1 MGTGLGENI
10 FLYCITWKMRIKL
23 FKLKPE
29 RVIRA
34 LDDSV
39 LVWALIVLAAAV
51 FPFCLYLHV
60 LSWPEPWMALT
71 LIAAGLSLDLLFV
84 AAWWLRRPKPR
95 R

>member
-1 MGTGLGENI
+1 MSLG
-10 FLYCITWKMRIKL
+10 YDIKL
-23 FKLKPE
+23 KMKLKLFNLKLW

-51 FPFCLYLHV
+51 FPFCLYLRV
-60 LSWPEPWMALT
+60 VSWPGPWMALT